1 MNFDTSRVKS
11 LVWTTLRGTRRIG
24 DIADRLHIS
33 QETLRKAFR
42 REEGI
47 PLSTFIAR
55 ARVEQAKRLL
65 VDSELRCFEI
75 CYQVGYSRED
85 VGARAFKR
93 ATGMT
98 MLQYRRSGRRATHR
112 TRLHA
117 NFSVARA

>member
-1 MNFDTSRVKS
+1 MSLDMTRVKT

-24 DIADRLHIS
+24 DIADRLHVS

-42 REEGI
+42 RAEGV

-65 VDSELRCFEI
+65 LDSELRCFEI

-93 ATGMT
+93 ITGMT
-98 MLQYRRSGRRATHR
+98 MLEYRRIGRRGTHR
-112 TRLHA
+112 TRLRP